1 MGCTPVLP
9 LCAERSGAALAMA
22 RLQQRQAL
30 VSSSACPSVCTS
42 AAAVEGGPAVGMAS
56 SFLGEKVRMT
66 AVSTVAGV
74 RAAGKMVPTTTTTAT
89 TLPVVRAVQRDG
101 GVMQGDN
108 KPWVA
113 PRARIFP
120 GAESAT
126 ETSAVA
132 TDYATVPGG
141 RSNLFGFSPS
151 QGRVDSDEDSDEDGE
166 VLRVD
171 NESIDD
177 EDQLGISNLGI
188 PPGVVESLA
197 KRGITQLFPI
207 QVCAALR
214 QPIHVLLDFGPR
226 PFAAS
231 LCKC

>member
-1 MGCTPVLP
+1 
-9 LCAERSGAALAMA
+9 
-22 RLQQRQAL
+22 
-30 VSSSACPSVCTS
+30 
-42 AAAVEGGPAVGMAS
+42 
-56 SFLGEKVRMT
+56 
-66 AVSTVAGV
+66 
-74 RAAGKMVPTTTTTAT
+74 
-89 TLPVVRAVQRDG
+89 
-101 GVMQGDN
+101 MQGDN

-177 EDQLGISNLGI
+177 EDQLAISNLGI

>member
-1 MGCTPVLP
+1 VGCTPVLP

-132 TDYATVPGG
+132 TASPISAFPPVLWSPLPSAVSLSSSQFRYAPHSG
-141 RSNLFGFSPS
+141 NLFTCFWILGL
-151 QGRVDSDEDSDEDGE
+151 GR
-166 VLRVD
+166 L
-171 NESIDD
+171 
-177 EDQLGISNLGI
+177 QL
-188 PPGVVESLA
+188 
-197 KRGITQLFPI
+197 
-207 QVCAALR
+207 
-214 QPIHVLLDFGPR
+214 
-226 PFAAS
+226 PFANAEEFAVFYTMFVHS
-231 LCKC
+231 EQSWIRLCKDVT